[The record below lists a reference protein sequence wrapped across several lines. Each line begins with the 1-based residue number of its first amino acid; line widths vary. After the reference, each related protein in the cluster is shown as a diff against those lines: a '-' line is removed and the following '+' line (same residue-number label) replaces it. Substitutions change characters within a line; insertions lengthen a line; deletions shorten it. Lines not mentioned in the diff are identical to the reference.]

1 MTTGGLCL
9 SQTRRTS
16 GGSLAIPA
24 EVIFPS
30 FISFQALAMLYFDQL
45 DPFRLGEYRINHLS
59 SSKRLYH
66 PSIQPKHRAS
76 SRAWRDGNCSLF
88 GGGLSV
94 TNSAATLVAWCFSSH

>member
-1 MTTGGLCL
+1 MTTGGLCP

-16 GGSLAIPA
+16 GGSLALPA

-76 SRAWRDGNCSLF
+76 SRAWPDGSLTYF
-88 GGGLSV
+88 SGRWCIPNRAVIS
-94 TNSAATLVAWCFSSH
+94 VAWF